1 MTNKKITLKLENT
14 GEVIPV
20 RITSEFVDEQGNTR
34 YRGVY
39 NNTSMSRIFEFY
51 PVAIVAEHN

>member
-14 GEVIPV
+14 GEIIPV

-39 NNTSMSRIFEFY
+39 NNTGMSRIFEFY
-51 PVAIVAEHN
+51 PAAIVAEHN

>member
-1 MTNKKITLKLENT
+1 MTNKEITLKLENT

-20 RITSEFVDEQGNTR
+20 RITSEFVDKQGNTR

-39 NNTSMSRIFEFY
+39 QNIGMSRIFEFY
-51 PVAIVAEHN
+51 PAAIVAQHN

>member
-1 MTNKKITLKLENT
+1 MTNKQITLKLENT

-20 RITSEFVDEQGNTR
+20 TIVSEFIDETGNTR

-39 NNTSMSRIFEFY
+39 QNPNMSRIFEFY
-51 PVAIVAEHN
+51 PAAIVANN

>member
-1 MTNKKITLKLENT
+1 MTNKQITLKLENT

-20 RITSEFVDEQGNTR
+20 KITSEFVDEHGNKR

-39 NNTSMSRIFEFY
+39 NNTGMSRIFEFY
-51 PVAIVAEHN
+51 PAAIVGSN